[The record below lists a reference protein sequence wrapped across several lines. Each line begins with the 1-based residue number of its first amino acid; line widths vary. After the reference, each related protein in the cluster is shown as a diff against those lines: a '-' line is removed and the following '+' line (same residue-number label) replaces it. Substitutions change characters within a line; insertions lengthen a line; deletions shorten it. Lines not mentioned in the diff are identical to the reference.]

1 MPLLLVVLVVV
12 VSFSS
17 IGSGVSALM
26 VDVDVDRPPREF
38 FRGPRWVSL
47 NSVRQS
53 VLFHNNMIL
62 DNSLFVRFQDM
73 LLTRQLIGME
83 EEVVRSYRAVGY

>member
-1 MPLLLVVLVVV
+1 MPLLLVVLIVV

-53 VLFHNNMIL
+53 VLFHDNMIL

-73 LLTRQLIGME
+73 LPTRQLIGME
-83 EEVVRSYRAVGY
+83 EEVVRSYRAVG

>member
-53 VLFHNNMIL
+53 VLFHDNMIL